1 MSSIT
6 EIRWHGRAGQGIV
19 TAGEVLAEA
28 ALEEGKYFQ
37 AFPDYGPE
45 RMGAPIKSFTRISS
59 SPIDIH
65 CQIQAPDVV
74 VVVDPTLVGV
84 VDVTDGLKEDGVI
97 LVNTPKTPG
106 DIRAALKVTGQKV
119 FTVDA
124 TRIATETIGRPIPN
138 TPMLGALVK
147 ATGVVS
153 KESVIN
159 LTRERLGA
167 KLKEEVVAANLRAIE
182 RAYEEVENG

>member
-1 MSSIT
+1 
-6 EIRWHGRAGQGIV
+6 
-19 TAGEVLAEA
+19 
-28 ALEEGKYFQ
+28 
-37 AFPDYGPE
+37 
-45 RMGAPIKSFTRISS
+45 
-59 SPIDIH
+59 
-65 CQIQAPDVV
+65 
-74 VVVDPTLVGV
+74 
-84 VDVTDGLKEDGVI
+84 
-97 LVNTPKTPG
+97 
-106 DIRAALKVTGQKV
+106 QKV

-167 KLKEEVVAANLRAIE
+167 KLKEEVVAANARAIE